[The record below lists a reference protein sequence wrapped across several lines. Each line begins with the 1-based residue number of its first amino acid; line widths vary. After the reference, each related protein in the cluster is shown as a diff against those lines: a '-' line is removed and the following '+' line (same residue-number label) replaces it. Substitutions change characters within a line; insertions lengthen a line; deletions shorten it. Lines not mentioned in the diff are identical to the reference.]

1 MIPGKD
7 DPFGDVFLPSPGL
20 LLFLQVDEP
29 GKDVKQAVSCQD
41 LFPEVCGFVVG
52 PVRGVSFSSV
62 VPFIERDEPGM
73 RTVKTGCHSDFFR
86 VGGEVNKGPL
96 LKLEYEFL
104 WIPVLLILVDGI
116 CVGLPD
122 HGVFEFNGDDRDSID
137 EDCNVKGVLVLLR
150 VMELADDGE
159 SVCFIEPCDIG
170 V

>member
-1 MIPGKD
+1 
-7 DPFGDVFLPSPGL
+7 
-20 LLFLQVDEP
+20 
-29 GKDVKQAVSCQD
+29 
-41 LFPEVCGFVVG
+41 
-52 PVRGVSFSSV
+52 
-62 VPFIERDEPGM
+62 M